1 MPAFR
6 DMPIRRQLLA
16 ITLLVAVLS
25 LVIAGMAVIVSES
38 LLFRASMQRE
48 LAALATIV
56 GDNTTAALQFD
67 DPGVAG
73 ETLNA
78 LHARPHMVSACLY
91 TPDGAIFASYLRPG
105 ASQCTPPRA
114 SDRVQFTAEAITA
127 SHSILLE
134 GRKIGALTLR
144 YDTGEIGERTR
155 LYAAIVLGILVVSI
169 LIAFVLASRLRNSI
183 AGPIA
188 RLATAATS
196 VSNSGNYTIRVPKDS
211 GHEVGVLVDAF
222 NQMLA
227 AVESRER
234 ELRDARNSLQTT
246 LTSIGDAVIST
257 DTEGRIVFANPVAC
271 ALLRSPAAD
280 LHGKPIDSVFRIVN
294 EFSRAPVENP
304 VHKVLRERVV
314 AALAN
319 HTILIA
325 ADGFETP
332 IDDSAAPIQQDGQIL
347 GVVLVFRDVT
357 ERRRAQR
364 DAAYLAAIVQS
375 FDDAIVGT
383 SPQGIVQT
391 WNAGAE
397 RLLGYPAG
405 EMIGRAMRLLIPA
418 DRHREEDEI
427 LQAILAGKPAARFET
442 IRLRK
447 DGSAVDVSLTVS
459 PIRDKSGQLVGISRV
474 AHDITEQKR
483 QAEQM
488 RQTQKLESLGVL
500 AGGIA
505 HDFNNLLTGIL
516 GNASLA
522 LEDTQLDPA
531 TREAVAAVVEASDRA
546 AQLARQMLAYSGK
559 GRFVVEDIDFSAG
572 VRETLPLIRSAIPPA
587 VELKL
592 DLAKDLPC
600 VEADPAQIQQLMMNL
615 IINAGEAIPEGRH
628 GIVEIA
634 TRVVDIAPRTAS
646 DASDPR
652 VGELTA
658 GPHVLF
664 EVRDTG
670 VGMSEE
676 TKARIFDPFFT
687 TKFTG
692 RGLGLSAVMG
702 IVRGH
707 KGSIT
712 VSSTLGQGTTF
723 QVLLPVTREHGPKEV
738 VPPAPSVSPVHGT
751 GLVLVVDDEAVVR
764 KIATMALERAGY
776 AVVAVEDGARGVEA
790 FRREAGRL
798 RCVILDLTMPVM
810 SGEEA
815 LTQMKSISAE
825 IPIILSSGFNEAQA
839 VRRFEGK
846 GLAGFLQK
854 PYKAAALVDAVGKVA
869 HGVS

>member
-16 ITLLVAVLS
+16 VTLLVAVLA
-25 LVIAGMAVIVSES
+25 LFIAGTAVIVSES
-38 LLFRASMQRE
+38 LLFRASMQHE
-48 LAALATIV
+48 LEAFAEIV
-56 GDNTTAALQFD
+56 GDNSTAALQFD
-67 DPGVAG
+67 DPSVAND
-73 ETLNA
+73 TLNA

-91 TPDGAIFASYLRPG
+91 TPDGALFASYLRPG
-105 ASQCTPPRA
+105 TSQCAPLGIHDGVHAT
-114 SDRVQFTAEAITA
+114 TAAMTA
-127 SHSILLE
+127 THSIMLE
-134 GRKIGALTLR
+134 NRKIGTLTLR
-144 YDTGEIGERTR
+144 YDTGELAERTR
-155 LYAAIVLGILVVSI
+155 LYAAIVLGILVASI
-169 LIAFVLASRLRNSI
+169 LIAFVLASRLRNTI

-188 RLATAATS
+188 RLATAAAS
-196 VSNSGNYTIRVPKDS
+196 VSKGGDYTLRVSKDS
-211 GHEVGVLVDAF
+211 GHEVGALVDAF
-222 NQMLA
+222 NGMLG
-227 AVESRER
+227 AVQSRER

-271 ALLRSPAAD
+271 ALLRCPVAD
-280 LHGKPIDSVFRIVN
+280 LHGRQIDSVFRIVN

-304 VHKVLRERVV
+304 VHRVLRERVI
-314 AALAN
+314 AGLEN

-332 IDDSAAPIQQDGQIL
+332 IDDSAAPIQQDGQLL

-383 SPQGIVQT
+383 SPQGVVQT
-391 WNAGAE
+391 WNDGAE
-397 RLLGYPAG
+397 RLFGYSAA
-405 EMIGRAMRLLIPA
+405 EMIGRPMRAIIPA
-418 DRHREEDEI
+418 DRQQEEDEI
-427 LQAILAGKPAARFET
+427 LHSILAGKPVVHFET
-442 IRLRK
+442 VRLRK
-447 DGSAVDVSLTVS
+447 DGSSLEISLTVS
-459 PIRDKSGQLVGISRV
+459 PIRDKSARLVGISRV

-522 LEDTQLDPA
+522 LEDAQLHSA
-531 TREAVAAVVEASDRA
+531 TREAIAAVIEASDRA

-559 GRFVVEDIDFSAG
+559 GRFVVEDIDFSAR
-572 VRETLPLIRSAIPPA
+572 VRETLPLIRSAIHPR

-592 DLAKDLPC
+592 DLAKDLPS

-615 IINAGEAIPEGRH
+615 IINGAESIPEGKH
-628 GIVEIA
+628 GVVEIA
-634 TRVVDIAPRTAS
+634 TRLIDNAAAPQ
-646 DASDPR
+646 
-652 VGELTA
+652 
-658 GPHVLF
+658 VLF

-670 VGMSEE
+670 AGMSEE
-676 TKARIFDPFFT
+676 TMARIFDPFFT

-707 KGSIT
+707 KGSIE
-712 VSSTLGQGTTF
+712 VSSVPGQGTVF
-723 QVLLPVTREHGPKEV
+723 SVLLPASAGRNAESAEL
-738 VPPAPSVSPVHGT
+738 PAASATPAASLRGT
-751 GLVLVVDDEAVVR
+751 GLVLVVDDEPVVR
-764 KIATMALERAGY
+764 KLAAIALERAGY
-776 AVVAVEDGARGVEA
+776 TVALAEDGARGVEA
-790 FRREAGRL
+790 FLREAGRL
-798 RCVILDLTMPVM
+798 RCVILDMTMPVM

-815 LTQMKSISAE
+815 LAHMKSIRAE

-839 VRRFEGK
+839 VRQFEGK

-854 PYKAAALVDAVGKVA
+854 PYKAAALLDLVRKFAPGA
-869 HGVS
+869 